1 MLIEFSDILLEMFIL
16 VIPSLT
22 AVITAE
28 SPLPATVAIEV
39 SSTCQVVKEAISEA
53 LIFTPVTER
62 FAVSPTEEITTAFFV
77 VVRYFDETTPN
88 SSPSGK
94 TVILKTQSSQPERL
108 AVTVAVPLPVPVT
121 VAFK

>member
-1 MLIEFSDILLEMFIL
+1 M
-16 VIPSLT
+16 
-22 AVITAE
+22 
-28 SPLPATVAIEV
+28 
-39 SSTCQVVKEAISEA
+39 
-53 LIFTPVTER
+53 
-62 FAVSPTEEITTAFFV
+62 SPTVEMTTAFLV
-77 VVRYFDETTPN
+77 VVRYFEVTTPT